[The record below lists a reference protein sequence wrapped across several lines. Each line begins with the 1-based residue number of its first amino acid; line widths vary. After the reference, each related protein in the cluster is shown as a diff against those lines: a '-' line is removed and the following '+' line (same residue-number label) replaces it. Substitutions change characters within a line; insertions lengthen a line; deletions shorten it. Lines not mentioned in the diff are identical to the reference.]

1 MNTRLITFFITL
13 PFGVSLQNLAAE
25 DSGAASPAFIRRLVR
40 EAEASHPS
48 VQAAAARSQA
58 AASAIGA
65 IRLWEDPQLGLGT
78 LFASNVNRQGN
89 GDISVGIDQMLPR
102 RGLYRAEKSRA
113 LAEQQAQQ
121 AMQKQTA
128 NELGLMVAQAALELA
143 LADEVIRL
151 QAENVAWLETIVKT
165 AEERAKNPDATGTET
180 LRLESELSVKKQTL
194 ASARRQ
200 RTQFATTLNLLLG
213 RPADATWSALSL
225 PPKAQDH
232 ASATALKVRLERDN
246 PQLAA
251 LRHQTEAA
259 QAESTAAREKRKP
272 AFSVG
277 LQVNTY
283 SQGTLQDTMAMLNF
297 KMTLPWFNR
306 AAYKSDIA
314 RADKL
319 HEAAQSDLAAQQRL
333 LYSQLSAF
341 ITEARNGQQLV
352 NAYVSEVIPKSEKTV
367 ETLQN
372 AWISSKATLLEVL
385 DARRALLEAHMEHE
399 RALAAWQVA
408 LQNLAALTGGFT
420 QTTHP

>member
-1 MNTRLITFFITL
+1 MSTRPTHLIIALSFAAL
-13 PFGVSLQNLAAE
+13 PALHAGE
-25 DSGAASPAFIRRLVR
+25 TTSPAFIQRLAH
-40 EAEASHPS
+40 EAVTLHPS
-48 VQAAAARSQA
+48 VKAASARSQA

-89 GDISVGIDQMLPR
+89 GDIAVGVDQMLPR

-113 LAEQQAQQ
+113 TAEQYAQQ
-121 AMQKQTA
+121 AMQRQTA

-165 AEERAKNPDATGTET
+165 AEERAKNPDATATET
-180 LRLESELSVKKQTL
+180 LRLESELAVKRQVL

-200 RTQFATTLNLLLG
+200 RGQFATTLNLLMG
-213 RPADATWSALSL
+213 RSADSPWPQLSL
-225 PPKAQDH
+225 PPQAQDH
-232 ASATALKVRLERDN
+232 VSATALKVRLERDN
-246 PQLAA
+246 PQLAT
-251 LRHQTEAA
+251 LRHQIEAA
-259 QAESTAAREKRKP
+259 HAETLIAREKRKP

-283 SQGTLQDTMAMLNF
+283 SQGTLQDTMAMLSF

-306 AAYKSDIA
+306 SAYQADIA

-319 HEAAQSDLAAQQRL
+319 SEAARSDLAAQQRL
-333 LYSQLSAF
+333 LYTQLSAF
-341 ITEARNGQQLV
+341 ITEARNNEQLV
-352 NAYVSEVIPKSEKTV
+352 NAYVTEVVPKSEKTV
-367 ETLQN
+367 ATLQN
-372 AWISSKATLLEVL
+372 AWVSSKATLLEVL
-385 DARRALLEAHMEHE
+385 DARRALLEAHMEHQ

-408 LQNLAALTGGFT
+408 VQNLTALTGGFHST
-420 QTTHP
+420 SKP